1 MAIEPGDVVG
11 EGEYGLGL
19 FRREYDGFT
28 TVGHDGGLPGSGS
41 VMRYIPELDVYIG
54 AVTNTD
60 SNYADLPDL
69 VERVHAALVNEQ
81 APPPAE

>member
-1 MAIEPGDVVG
+1 MG
-11 EGEYGLGL
+11 EEEYGLGL
-19 FRREYDGFT
+19 SRRQYDGFT

-69 VERVHAALVNEQ
+69 AERVHAALLNE
-81 APPPAE
+81 AP

>member
-1 MAIEPGDVVG
+1 MAKACHGAQKKPGDAVG

-19 FRREYDGFT
+19 FRRQYDGFT

-41 VMRYIPELDVYIG
+41 VMRHIAELDVYIG

-60 SNYADLPDL
+60 SNYANLPDL
-69 VERVHAALVNEQ
+69 SERF
-81 APPPAE
+81 APHS